1 MESGNHKKTGRNRKA
16 IRVGK
21 LKFNT
26 VKSNK
31 KISTTLF
38 IGVLLTLSSAI
49 YAQDFVKV
57 ADQGTTKVL
66 LENDQVRVI
75 QIETAP
81 GGVTAWHSHPNY
93 ILYALT
99 DGKLEST
106 EKGKPATI
114 LNLKAGE
121 ALFMPAVTHMA
132 KNVGNTTVKLVLT
145 ELKPA
150 VKK

>member
-1 MESGNHKKTGRNRKA
+1 MKT
-16 IRVGK
+16 
-21 LKFNT
+21 
-26 VKSNK
+26 NK
-31 KISTTLF
+31 KISTLLL
-38 IGVLLTLSSAI
+38 IGILLTLSSSI

-57 ADQGTTKVL
+57 AAQGTTKVL

-81 GGVTAWHSHPNY
+81 GGVTSWHSHPDY

-106 EKGKPATI
+106 EKGKPAIVLT
-114 LNLKAGE
+114 LKAGE
-121 ALFMPAVTHMA
+121 ALFMPAETHMV
-132 KNVGNTTVKLVLT
+132 KNVGTTTAKLVLT
-145 ELKPA
+145 ELKP

>member
-1 MESGNHKKTGRNRKA
+1 MKT
-16 IRVGK
+16 
-21 LKFNT
+21 
-26 VKSNK
+26 NK
-31 KISTTLF
+31 KISTLLL
-38 IGVLLTLSSAI
+38 IGILLTLSSSI

-57 ADQGTTKVL
+57 AAQGTTKVL

-81 GGVTAWHSHPNY
+81 GGVTSWHSHPDY

-106 EKGKPATI
+106 EKGKPATV
-114 LNLKAGE
+114 LTLKAGE
-121 ALFMPAVTHMA
+121 ALFMPAETHMV
-132 KNVGNTTVKLVLT
+132 KNVGTTTAKLVLT
-145 ELKPA
+145 ELKP

>member
-1 MESGNHKKTGRNRKA
+1 M
-16 IRVGK
+16 
-21 LKFNT
+21 
-26 VKSNK
+26 
-31 KISTTLF
+31 ISASLL
-38 IGVLLTLSSAI
+38 IGILLTFSAAI
-49 YAQDFVKV
+49 YAQDFVKI
-57 ADQGTTKVL
+57 ATQGTTKVL

-81 GGVTAWHSHPNY
+81 GQVTPWHSHPDY

-114 LNLKAGE
+114 LNIKAGE

-132 KNVGNTTVKLVLT
+132 KNVGTTTVKLILT

-150 VKK
+150 LKK

>member
-1 MESGNHKKTGRNRKA
+1 MKTNR
-16 IRVGK
+16 
-21 LKFNT
+21 
-26 VKSNK
+26 
-31 KISTTLF
+31 KISTSLL
-38 IGVLLTLSSAI
+38 IVVLLTLSSAI
-49 YAQDFVKV
+49 HAQDFVKV

-81 GGVTAWHSHPNY
+81 GGVTSWHSHPDY

-106 EKGKPATI
+106 EKGKPATV
-114 LNLKAGE
+114 LTLKAGE
-121 ALFMPAVTHMA
+121 ALFMPAETHMV
-132 KNVGNTTVKLVLT
+132 KNVGTTTAKLVLT
-145 ELKPA
+145 ELKP

>member
-1 MESGNHKKTGRNRKA
+1 MKT
-16 IRVGK
+16 
-21 LKFNT
+21 
-26 VKSNK
+26 NK
-31 KISTTLF
+31 KISTLLF
-38 IGVLLTLSSAI
+38 IGILLTLSSSI

-57 ADQGTTKVL
+57 AAQGTTKVL

-81 GGVTAWHSHPNY
+81 GGVTSWHSHPDY

-106 EKGKPATI
+106 EKGKPATV
-114 LNLKAGE
+114 LTLKAGE
-121 ALFMPAVTHMA
+121 ALFMPAETHMV
-132 KNVGNTTVKLVLT
+132 KNVGTTTVKLVLT
-145 ELKPA
+145 ELKP

>member
-1 MESGNHKKTGRNRKA
+1 M
-16 IRVGK
+16 
-21 LKFNT
+21 
-26 VKSNK
+26 
-31 KISTTLF
+31 KISTSLL
-38 IGVLLTLSSAI
+38 IVVLLTLSSAI
-49 YAQDFVKV
+49 HAQDFVKV

-66 LENDQVRVI
+66 LENDQVRVV

-81 GGVTAWHSHPNY
+81 GGVTTWHSHPNY

-106 EKGKPATI
+106 EKGKPATV
-114 LNLKAGE
+114 LNFKAGE

-132 KNVGNTTVKLVLT
+132 KNVGTTTVKLVLT
-145 ELKPA
+145 ELKP

>member
-1 MESGNHKKTGRNRKA
+1 VKTNR
-16 IRVGK
+16 
-21 LKFNT
+21 
-26 VKSNK
+26 
-31 KISTTLF
+31 KISTSLL
-38 IGVLLTLSSAI
+38 IVVLLTLSSAI
-49 YAQDFVKV
+49 HAQDFVKV

-66 LENDQVRVI
+66 LENDQVRVV

-81 GGVTAWHSHPNY
+81 GGVTTWHSHPNY

-106 EKGKPATI
+106 EKGKPATV
-114 LNLKAGE
+114 LNFKAGE

-132 KNVGNTTVKLVLT
+132 KNVGTTTVKLVLT
-145 ELKPA
+145 ELKP

>member
-1 MESGNHKKTGRNRKA
+1 M
-16 IRVGK
+16 
-21 LKFNT
+21 
-26 VKSNK
+26 
-31 KISTTLF
+31 KISTSLF
-38 IGVLLTLSSAI
+38 IVVLLTLSSAI
-49 YAQDFVKV
+49 HAQDFVKV

-66 LENDQVRVI
+66 LENDQVRVV

-81 GGVTAWHSHPNY
+81 GGVTTWHSHPNY

-106 EKGKPATI
+106 EKGKPATV
-114 LNLKAGE
+114 LNFKAGE

-132 KNVGNTTVKLVLT
+132 KNVGTTTVKLVLT
-145 ELKPA
+145 ELKP

>member
-1 MESGNHKKTGRNRKA
+1 MKTNR
-16 IRVGK
+16 
-21 LKFNT
+21 
-26 VKSNK
+26 
-31 KISTTLF
+31 KISTSLL
-38 IGVLLTLSSAI
+38 IVVLLTLSSAI
-49 YAQDFVKV
+49 HAQDFVKV

-66 LENDQVRVI
+66 LENDQVRVV

-81 GGVTAWHSHPNY
+81 GGVTTWHSHPNY

-106 EKGKPATI
+106 EKGKPATV
-114 LNLKAGE
+114 LNFKAGE

-132 KNVGNTTVKLVLT
+132 KNVGTTTVKLVLT
-145 ELKPA
+145 ELKP

>member
-1 MESGNHKKTGRNRKA
+1 VRK
-16 IRVGK
+16 
-21 LKFNT
+21 
-26 VKSNK
+26 NK
-31 KISTTLF
+31 IISVSLLLG
-38 IGVLLTLSSAI
+38 ILLTFSSSS

-57 ADQGTTKVL
+57 AAQGTTRVL

-81 GGVTAWHSHPNY
+81 GQVTPWHSHPNY
-93 ILYALT
+93 LMYALT
-99 DGKLEST
+99 DGKLETT
-106 EKGKPATI
+106 EKGKTATV

-132 KNVGNTTVKLVLT
+132 KNVGTTTVKLVLT

-150 VKK
+150 IKK